1 MSKKKEEIE
10 TRQTKKDQKQ
20 NKLKILPHPRPSL
33 FGAFKLSDGVCFMH
47 FSVTTSVFTL
57 NWLKARNIYPIVPK

>member
-33 FGAFKLSDGVCFMH
+33 FGAFKLSDSVCFMH

-57 NWLKARNIYPIVPK
+57 N